1 VKRKSLRPVSGWEVG
16 VSPSRTQ
23 TSTSTKA
30 AVEILLRYQYVSRS
44 PSRSLNLKAITGRA
58 ILDIMLNSLADDL
71 VVQQSLFG
79 FCEEGA

>member
-1 VKRKSLRPVSGWEVG
+1 
-16 VSPSRTQ
+16 
-23 TSTSTKA
+23 
-30 AVEILLRYQYVSRS
+30 
-44 PSRSLNLKAITGRA
+44 LKAITGRA